1 MNSKNTLDL
10 KACFV
15 PSMTVAPL
23 MAMVV
28 LVCTSLGC
36 ATGPRVPL
44 RADGSPGPEKCSDE
58 ALKAMRILR
67 LMPETGAFIE
77 IDENQIGKSPVILV
91 DGYIESLMDEEL
103 ETLPANTRLYGKVWT
118 DGPLVVIRYYEAQ
131 PPDSDRVPICGVVR
145 WGPEGV
151 NGRKLS
157 GSRPGVAVLKLSRAS
172 MWIVDEFH

>member
-10 KACFV
+10 KGCFV
-15 PSMTVAPL
+15 PSMRVAPL
-23 MAMVV
+23 MALVV
-28 LVCTSLGC
+28 LVCANLGC
-36 ATGPRVPL
+36 AAGSRVPL
-44 RADGSPGPEKCSDE
+44 RADGSPGPEKCSDK
-58 ALKAMRILR
+58 ALKSMHILG

-77 IDENQIGKSPVILV
+77 IDENQIGQSPVMLA

-118 DGPLVVIRYYEAQ
+118 EGPEVVIRYYEAQ
-131 PPDSDRVPICGVVR
+131 PPDGDRVPICGVVR
-145 WGPEGV
+145 WGPDGAK
-151 NGRKLS
+151 KLK